1 MVLDTACDPMNNLAL
16 FAVGTN
22 DAVTVIN
29 ANDSRI
35 IKVKSENTEFAED
48 HCEDAR
54 FDVES
59 DYCDCLAFS
68 PKIEGNKLYLAY
80 ADDVKLYIKTIYMT
94 QDENKHVE
102 YYLKADENEDVES
115 DSDKEEDVSYKINDQ
130 RVTAVKFYNKGE
142 SVYLIYSTLNRI
154 FLGLN

>member
-1 MVLDTACDPMNNLAL
+1 METKELENDFELSKNVFEIEMMSTVWVLDTACDPMNNLAL
-16 FAVGTN
+16 LAVGTN

-80 ADDVKLYIKTIYMT
+80 ADDVKLYIKTIYIT

-102 YYLKADENEDVES
+102 YM
-115 DSDKEEDVSYKINDQ
+115 
-130 RVTAVKFYNKGE
+130 R
-142 SVYLIYSTLNRI
+142 
-154 FLGLN
+154 